1 MRLRLYLYLFCG
13 LLAALGI
20 MLFCMGGVDKW
31 VLYVTE
37 GIIAALLVAAVML
50 YRYAAK
56 PLDAL
61 AMGMDLLKEQDFS
74 SRLARVHHREADK
87 VVDVFNRMMTRLK
100 EERLA
105 TQEKDYLLALL
116 IRVSPMG
123 IVIYDDSGRIT
134 LSNEAAAHML
144 GVSTTLEGMML
155 GLIDSPLAVAARE
168 IPQGGAETLR
178 LGDGKV
184 YRVSRLSFM
193 DKGYAHPFLLMEGLT
208 DEVARAEREAYGR
221 VIRMMAHE
229 VNNTIAGVTSMLGVL
244 GDMVADTP
252 GMGDVAELA
261 GVCAS
266 RCGNMSR
273 FIREFAEVVK
283 IPDARPVE
291 MDLAGLVADCVV
303 FMKSRLVG
311 GDIEVTT
318 ALPDSPVT
326 VEADPVLLE
335 QAFVNIMKNA
345 AESITGCSGHI
356 HVAVTAMPPTVT
368 IVDDGEPITPDVA
381 RNIFTPFF
389 STKATGQGLGLIF
402 VRDVLDKHSCRY
414 SLTTDADGLTRF
426 FIGFPEK

>member
-252 GMGDVAELA
+252 GMGDVAE
-261 GVCAS
+261 
-266 RCGNMSR
+266 
-273 FIREFAEVVK
+273 
-283 IPDARPVE
+283 
-291 MDLAGLVADCVV
+291 
-303 FMKSRLVG
+303 
-311 GDIEVTT
+311 
-318 ALPDSPVT
+318 
-326 VEADPVLLE
+326 
-335 QAFVNIMKNA
+335 
-345 AESITGCSGHI
+345 
-356 HVAVTAMPPTVT
+356 
-368 IVDDGEPITPDVA
+368 
-381 RNIFTPFF
+381 
-389 STKATGQGLGLIF
+389 
-402 VRDVLDKHSCRY
+402 
-414 SLTTDADGLTRF
+414 
-426 FIGFPEK
+426 